1 MRDLGSDYVIL
12 GHTCIQ
18 DVRRVGLFTLVNPG
32 SVGLS
37 HEVSGKACYAAFDGE
52 NVTLKRVTYE
62 FARTIAPLR
71 ALHSPRSMVRHL
83 ELVLSPD
90 AAGDVDD

>member
-1 MRDLGSDYVIL
+1 MTYEVARDLNSDYVIL

-37 HEVSGKACYAAFDGE
+37 HEASPCCVGK
-52 NVTLKRVTYE
+52 N
-62 FARTIAPLR
+62 
-71 ALHSPRSMVRHL
+71 
-83 ELVLSPD
+83 
-90 AAGDVDD
+90 